1 MLAIVNVLGTLTVG
15 LCAFLLLRAYAR
27 VRQRLL
33 LWSGLCFV
41 GLTISNAIL
50 FVDLAMCRGQLV
62 HVAAERRGDVH
73 AAVAVRPD
81 IRERLTCSKDFCS
94 A

>member
-1 MLAIVNVLGTLTVG
+1 MLVVVNVLGTLTVG

-41 GLTISNAIL
+41 GLMLSNALL
-50 FVDLAMCRGQLV
+50 FVDLQIVSESLYPLRLAT
-62 HVAAERRGDVH
+62 
-73 AAVAVRPD
+73 AAVSMLLLLYGLIFGSD
-81 IRERLTCSKDFCS
+81 
-94 A
+94 

>member
-1 MLAIVNVLGTLTVG
+1 MLAIVNALGTLTVG

-41 GLTISNAIL
+41 GLAVSNAVL
-50 FVDLAMCRGQLV
+50 FFDLAIVPADVSLYTWRLAI
-62 HVAAERRGDVH
+62 AAGSMLLLLYGLIFESD
-73 AAVAVRPD
+73 
-81 IRERLTCSKDFCS
+81 
-94 A
+94 

>member
-1 MLAIVNVLGTLTVG
+1 MLVVVNVLGTLTVG

-41 GLTISNAIL
+41 GLMLSNALLFIDLQIVSESLYPLRLATAALSIL
-50 FVDLAMCRGQLV
+50 LLLYGLIFGSD
-62 HVAAERRGDVH
+62 
-73 AAVAVRPD
+73 
-81 IRERLTCSKDFCS
+81 
-94 A
+94 

>member
-27 VRQRLL
+27 VRKRLL

-41 GLTISNAIL
+41 GLAISNAML
-50 FVDLAMCRGQLV
+50 FVDLTLV
-62 HVAAERRGDVH
+62 PNDSLYTWRLSVAAASMLLLLYGLIFESD
-73 AAVAVRPD
+73 
-81 IRERLTCSKDFCS
+81 
-94 A
+94 

>member
-27 VRQRLL
+27 VRKRLL

-41 GLTISNAIL
+41 GPAISNAML
-50 FVDLAMCRGQLV
+50 FVDLTLV
-62 HVAAERRGDVH
+62 PNDSLYTWRLSVAAASMLLLLYGLIFESD
-73 AAVAVRPD
+73 
-81 IRERLTCSKDFCS
+81 
-94 A
+94 

>member
-1 MLAIVNVLGTLTVG
+1 MLAIVNALGTLTVG

-41 GLTISNAIL
+41 GLAISNAVL
-50 FVDLAMCRGQLV
+50 FFDLAVVPQ
-62 HVAAERRGDVH
+62 DVSLYTWRLAI
-73 AAVAVRPD
+73 AAVSMLLLLYGLIFESD
-81 IRERLTCSKDFCS
+81 
-94 A
+94 

>member
-15 LCAFLLLRAYAR
+15 LCAFLLLRAYGR

-41 GLTISNAIL
+41 FLTLNNLLLFFDLIVFPDSIDLRPWRLAAALIGLL
-50 FVDLAMCRGQLV
+50 FLLYGFIFESD
-62 HVAAERRGDVH
+62 
-73 AAVAVRPD
+73 
-81 IRERLTCSKDFCS
+81 
-94 A
+94 